1 MSELNRLLDRF
12 LEKGLLDLKGNDE
25 WYGHIT
31 STAMSLSNYLRANP
45 EKIVPFTYA
54 ALLPDV
60 GDKNPA
66 IEKTLD
72 LLKAEWRTY
81 ASVSM
86 SSPKNMLRVIILD
99 ALLAN
104 AESDDATK
112 SALALLLASA
122 LPHLSFGK
130 EEEIWK
136 TALDELLSAVE
147 RSAEVAWTV
156 PSQISV
162 PDFPKINVPTIRIP
176 VKSGEVDKEALEKG
190 MCAAAGPTDAE
201 GQPTDGNQ
209 HWPNYEQSWSSE
221 FASYAASAISEA
233 ISKAMGPKTVS
244 VKPEALAKVLTNAIV
259 NHLESFTDQLAS
271 TTHGV
276 EMRSRLL
283 WWKEALVSP
292 SAHISY
298 REIDH
303 KAVPGLMA
311 YDYQAVLPSLA
322 PSSVSAFLVETVR
335 TLLPDDEAAPLVE
348 WLQALATLPHAEA
361 LRSTVREVVFA
372 DGYCPLVSLVAL
384 DKPGAK
390 SIKKR
395 TVFTPDLSLT
405 ASQFGLLIFLELQA
419 MKATKEVVS
428 FKAEETSEIADGG
441 ADKEDNA

>member
-1 MSELNRLLDRF
+1 MSNRLLDRF

-31 STAMSLSNYLRANP
+31 STSMSLSIYLRANP

-60 GDKNPA
+60 GDKDPA
-66 IEKTLD
+66 IGKTLD
-72 LLKAEWRTY
+72 LLKAEWKTY

-86 SSPKNMLRVIILD
+86 SSPEVMLRAIILD

-104 AESDDATK
+104 AESDDAMK

-122 LPHLSFGK
+122 LPHLSLGK
-130 EEEIWK
+130 EEEVWK

-147 RSAEVAWTV
+147 RNAEAAWTV

-162 PDFPKINVPTIRIP
+162 PDFPEINVPRIRIP
-176 VKSGEVDKEALEKG
+176 SRGGKVDEEALEKG
-190 MCAAAGPTDAE
+190 MFAAAGPHDAE
-201 GQPTDGNQ
+201 GQSTNGNQ
-209 HWPNYEQSWSSE
+209 YWPNSADHWSYE
-221 FASYAASAISEA
+221 FAPRAASAISEA
-233 ISKAMGPKTVS
+233 ISGAVDTKTVS
-244 VKPEALAKVLTNAIV
+244 VKTEALAEALTGAIV
-259 NHLESFTDQLAS
+259 NHLESFIGQLAS
-271 TTHGV
+271 TMHGV

-283 WWKEALVSP
+283 WWKEALVST

-298 REIDH
+298 RDIDH

-322 PSSVSAFLVETVR
+322 PSSVSAFLIETVR
-335 TLLPDDEAAPLVE
+335 TLLPDDEVAPLVE
-348 WLQALATLPHAEA
+348 WLQALAALPHAEA
-361 LRSTVREVVFA
+361 LRSTVRKIVFA
-372 DGYCPLVSLVAL
+372 DGYRPLVSLVTL
-384 DKPGAK
+384 DELGAK
-390 SIKKR
+390 SIKEK

-405 ASQFGLLIFLELQA
+405 ASQFGLLLFLELQA

-428 FKAEETSEIADGG
+428 FEVEETSEIANGG
-441 ADKEDNA
+441 ADKEDSA

>member
-1 MSELNRLLDRF
+1 
-12 LEKGLLDLKGNDE
+12 
-25 WYGHIT
+25 
-31 STAMSLSNYLRANP
+31 MSLSTYLRANP

-60 GDKNPA
+60 GEKDPA
-66 IEKTLD
+66 IGKTLD
-72 LLKAEWRTY
+72 FLKAEWKTY
-81 ASVSM
+81 ASVSR
-86 SSPKNMLRVIILD
+86 SLPNVMLRTIILD

-122 LPHLSFGK
+122 LPHLSVEK

-147 RSAEVAWTV
+147 RNAEIAWTV
-156 PSQISV
+156 PSQINV
-162 PDFPKINVPTIRIP
+162 PDFPKINVPTMRIP
-176 VKSGEVDKEALEKG
+176 VKGGEVDKEALEKG
-190 MCAAAGPTDAE
+190 MCAAAGPEDAE
-201 GQPTDGNQ
+201 GEPTDGNQ
-209 HWPNYEQSWSSE
+209 NWPNQGPSWSFE
-221 FASYAASAISEA
+221 FAPSAASAISEA
-233 ISKAMGPKTVS
+233 ISGAMGPKTVS
-244 VKPEALAKVLTNAIV
+244 VKPEAFAKVLTSAIV
-259 NHLESFTDQLAS
+259 NHLESFTSQLAS

-298 REIDH
+298 RDIDP

-322 PSSVSAFLVETVR
+322 PSSVSAFLIETVR
-335 TLLPDDEAAPLVE
+335 TLLPDDKAAPLVE
-348 WLQALATLPHAEA
+348 WLQALAALPHAEA
-361 LRSTVREVVFA
+361 LKSTVREIVFA
-372 DGYCPLVSLVAL
+372 DGYQPLVSLVAF
-384 DKPGAK
+384 DEPRGK
-390 SIKKR
+390 SIRKR

-419 MKATKEVVS
+419 MKATKEIVS
-428 FKAEETSEIADGG
+428 FEAEETSEIADGD
-441 ADKEDNA
+441 ADKEDSA